1 MRTHDEKLMESS
13 YKKIYVKEN
22 TQPVA
27 HEPLL
32 IWLAKRIGTNVPQD
46 YSHRNLLLRLL
57 KNLIS
62 NEQKRKKEKKA
73 PIPVSTA
80 QVTISPDSFPK
91 SSTAPTLSK
100 ESVEEQVWRLIKDS
114 VSPEEMARIEPQ
126 EIQDTT
132 KSEYSDM
139 DMEEST
145 LDLISRIHNLLVNQ
159 YKLKGY
165 ETQPIMELVTQI
177 AQQSRKEA
185 QFEKNPFADK

>member
-22 TQPVA
+22 LQTVA

-46 YSHRNLLLRLL
+46 YGHRNLLLRLL

-62 NEQKRKKEKKA
+62 NEQKRKKDKKA
-73 PIPVSTA
+73 PIPISTA
-80 QVTISPDSFPK
+80 QVAISPDSFPQ

-100 ESVEEQVWRLIKDS
+100 ESMEEKVWKLIKDS

-126 EIQDTT
+126 EIEGTT

-139 DMEEST
+139 DMEENT

-165 ETQPIMELVTQI
+165 ETQPIMELVTQV
-177 AQQSRKEA
+177 AQQARKES
-185 QFEKNPFADK
+185 QTEKNPFSER